1 MASSIS
7 LYSDR
12 TTEIIF
18 CICNFIVS
26 FFFFIHHDPSEAAF
40 THYKR
45 GYCCI
50 KSADEE
56 HATTGTRHFDRWTEK
71 NRVEGVE
78 TSHAILPR
86 GLVRI
91 DAGKN
96 ASCNRPTGR
105 AYEVLRVVFTC
116 FCTVLVNKWTDTDF
130 DSIFISKVVKFATK
144 MRERLCCQHTQSS
157 SGTIWSSNRLQ
168 LTQFLIFEKNAKNV
182 KK

>member
-1 MASSIS
+1 MASSFS
-7 LYSDR
+7 LYSVR
-12 TTEIIF
+12 TPAFIF
-18 CICNFIVS
+18 CIYNFLVS
-26 FFFFIHHDPSEAAF
+26 FFFVIHHAPSEAAF

-130 DSIFISKVVKFATK
+130 DSIFISKVVCV
-144 MRERLCCQHTQSS
+144 E
-157 SGTIWSSNRLQ
+157 
-168 LTQFLIFEKNAKNV
+168 NANNFPWKIQRNCFHSV
-182 KK
+182 H